1 MGTCSLI
8 YADPH
13 SPNAE
18 SSFEECSISNLF
30 QLKTI
35 ISRHLYCDR
44 RKMSRRLSFD
54 EESPI
59 TLFFDKKRRLMNY
72 TAASLQGILT
82 NLYDIFPESCH
93 PRIFLSGAS

>member
-1 MGTCSLI
+1 MDVGSAI
-8 YADPH
+8 YSAPP

-18 SSFEECSISNLF
+18 SRFEECSISILF
-30 QLKTI
+30 QLKTM

-59 TLFFDKKRRLMNY
+59 TLFFERIRRLSTIEMPVD
-72 TAASLQGILT
+72 SLLT
-82 NLYDIFPESCH
+82 LVDSQHKNN
-93 PRIFLSGAS
+93 